1 MTAPVGDQQA
11 TRDDPDIAVGD
22 VLAGRAFEVFTSAN
36 VGWKTVVAT
45 FHDQG
50 ALVAVLR
57 QPDGTYLALTG
68 ALLRTAV
75 QYAEPHLKD
84 GAR

>member
-1 MTAPVGDQQA
+1 MTGDA
-11 TRDDPDIAVGD
+11 PDIAVGD
-22 VLAGRAFEVFTSAN
+22 VLSGRSFEVFTSAN

-50 ALVAVLR
+50 ALVAVFR

-68 ALLRTAV
+68 DELRTAV
-75 QYAEPHLKD
+75 LYADEHRKIGP
-84 GAR
+84 R